1 MSKICKG
8 AVIAATGNGYV
19 ELFRTGA
26 DVAVNLF
33 GLAKDKYDEQ
43 WLMRVLILDKAPET
57 EQGLSDALDS
67 VYKEDEKKQPA
78 FQEKNWHVIH
88 AVLDLVFRVL

>member
-43 WLMRVLILDKAPET
+43 WLMKVLVLDNAPET
-57 EQGLSDALDS
+57 E
-67 VYKEDEKKQPA
+67 
-78 FQEKNWHVIH
+78 
-88 AVLDLVFRVL
+88 